1 MHGSFQLVTTGS
13 CGIWRGAVKTGFSR
27 KPNRM
32 TRMTGMLI
40 SCLLTAGC
48 SSSPQSQSEIWTSI
62 FNGKDLS
69 GWTIKMGGQEPGED
83 AARAYVVDS
92 CVLKVYEGK
101 RDNQVKVGHLFYKTP
116 QSDFRLRFEYRFT
129 GKQFEA
135 GADWPEQYG
144 GVIFHAQ
151 SPESMGLKQ
160 DYPVCLEFQ
169 LLGGKNTG
177 NRSTGNVC
185 TIGTQVFTNDT
196 LNPAHCINSN
206 SGAFDG
212 DQWVKGEMEVWG
224 DSLIRQY
231 INGQMVLEY
240 TRPQIGGGFVSEDF
254 DWIKGNVKN
263 WESWAAKDGTPL
275 GSGYIGIQSHDP
287 MEFRNIELLVLSR

>member
-1 MHGSFQLVTTGS
+1 MMNENFKLLPAPAPGTRKGALRSGFPGKPERASRLGVLVF
-13 CGIWRGAVKTGFSR
+13 C
-27 KPNRM
+27 
-32 TRMTGMLI
+32 ML
-40 SCLLTAGC
+40 TVGC
-48 SSSPQSQSEIWTSI
+48 SSSTRDQTEAWVSI

-83 AARAYVVDS
+83 VDS
-92 CVLKVYEGK
+92 AYTAGSGVLKVYDGK
-101 RDNQVKVGHLFYKTP
+101 RDSQVKIGHLFYEAP
-116 QSDFRLRFEYRFT
+116 QSGFRLRFEYRFT
-129 GKQFEA
+129 GRQFET
-135 GADWPEQYG
+135 GDDWPEQYG
-144 GVIFHAQ
+144 GIVFHSQ

-185 TIGTQVFTNDT
+185 TIGTRVFTNDT
-196 LNPAHCINSN
+196 LNPAHCIQSD
-206 SGAFDG
+206 SPTFDG

-231 INGQMVLEY
+231 IDGQMVLEY
-240 TRPQIGGGFVSEDF
+240 TRPQIGGGFVSEGF
-254 DWIKGNVKN
+254 DWIKGNVKD

-275 GSGYIGIQSHDP
+275 GSGYVGIQAHDP
-287 MEFRNIELLVLSR
+287 MEFRNIELLVSKR